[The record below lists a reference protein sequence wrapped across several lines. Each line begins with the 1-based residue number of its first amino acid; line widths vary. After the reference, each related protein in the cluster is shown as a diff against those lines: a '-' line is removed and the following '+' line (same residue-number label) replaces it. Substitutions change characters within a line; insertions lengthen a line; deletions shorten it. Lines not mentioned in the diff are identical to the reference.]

1 MTVQAR
7 KPALSNGVWNA
18 LAQTVSAVVGV
29 VGSLLVVRG
38 LTTEEYGE
46 VSYYLWLAGVLGAVG
61 CWAMPGALTKL
72 TSELRGAER
81 EREATSLALTVVVA
95 VLGVNAL
102 LTLAVLVW
110 ALAAP
115 DESRPYLVIVAV
127 ALIPQGLAT
136 VMRSALW
143 GVERYQPVALMTA
156 VSSVVQ
162 LALIAIAFV
171 VDPSAPLFLV
181 ALLSMHLVQG
191 IGMAVALV
199 GVRAPRWPAGTGVL
213 PNGDTLRSFTHF
225 AVPATVVL
233 LFDTIVWQRS
243 GVFFLERS
251 STLAQVGY
259 YGLAYTC
266 FGLFLALG
274 WALVNGYYPAIS
286 RAYGARDWV
295 QVEAQ
300 FQQALMVA
308 ALFATPICL
317 GGIVT
322 AETLLTVLY
331 GDKMRPAA
339 PVTEIL
345 FLGLLPGVISGVF
358 GLAIS
363 AVGGIW
369 LHVRIGI
376 LISVVNIGLNLW
388 LVPSY
393 GAIGS
398 AVATTAAQ
406 ILAAGILIV
415 VASRTYRIKLPFA
428 NLAGVVAIGIVTT
441 GLVPLA
447 VQQQLGGLPG
457 LIVAVGLAGLLYVP
471 TAWWLVNRM
480 VAVRVSA

>member
-1 MTVQAR
+1 
-7 KPALSNGVWNA
+7 
-18 LAQTVSAVVGV
+18 
-29 VGSLLVVRG
+29 
-38 LTTEEYGE
+38 
-46 VSYYLWLAGVLGAVG
+46 
-61 CWAMPGALTKL
+61 
-72 TSELRGAER
+72 
-81 EREATSLALTVVVA
+81 
-95 VLGVNAL
+95 
-102 LTLAVLVW
+102 
-110 ALAAP
+110 
-115 DESRPYLVIVAV
+115 
-127 ALIPQGLAT
+127 
-136 VMRSALW
+136 
-143 GVERYQPVALMTA
+143 
-156 VSSVVQ
+156 
-162 LALIAIAFV
+162 
-171 VDPSAPLFLV
+171 
-181 ALLSMHLVQG
+181 
-191 IGMAVALV
+191 
-199 GVRAPRWPAGTGVL
+199 
-213 PNGDTLRSFTHF
+213 
-225 AVPATVVL
+225 VPATVVL

-243 GVFFLERS
+243 GVFFLERN

-369 LHVRIGI
+369 LHVRIGV
-376 LISVVNIGLNLW
+376 LISVVNIGLNVW
-388 LVPSY
+388 LAPSY
-393 GAIGS
+393 GAVGS

-428 NLAGVVAIGIVTT
+428 NLAGVIAIGIVAT

-447 VQQQLGGLPG
+447 VQQQMGGLPG
-457 LIVAVGLAGLLYVP
+457 LIVAVALAGLLYVP
-471 TAWWLVNRM
+471 AAWWFVNRT